1 MNIDIKLEQYGW
13 NEEWNGK
20 WTDKL
25 RLLDDRE
32 YAPGR
37 VAGDFGSKYK
47 VITAAGEMWGELSG
61 KFRHSLSGSGEYPA
75 VGDWVILAM
84 QDGGA
89 HAVIHGVL
97 PRHSVISRK
106 VAGPTQ
112 EEQIVASNVDTLFLV
127 SALNDDFN
135 VRRME
140 RYLIMA
146 WNSGANPVILL
157 TKADLCTDAE
167 LKMAEMQ
174 QAAPGVPVHAVSAL
188 LNDGREELQPY
199 IGSGQT
205 VALTGSSG
213 CGKSTMVNWLSGRN
227 LQLTQDVR
235 EGDGADVIRPHTA
248 SCSSSRMAESSSILR
263 ECASC
268 SCGRMTADWIWRS
281 VRSAR
286 LRQNAASVTVLIHG
300 RKAAPCLRLPPAV
313 CWTGSGCRITTRH
326 RRSCNSRTARKRD
339 RSARQPPPPPKAP
352 RPVPR
357 ATAGSGCWTNIE
369 RR

>member
-1 MNIDIKLEQYGW
+1 M
-13 NEEWNGK
+13 
-20 WTDKL
+20 
-25 RLLDDRE
+25 
-32 YAPGR
+32 
-37 VAGDFGSKYK
+37 V
-47 VITAAGEMWGELSG
+47 
-61 KFRHSLSGSGEYPA
+61 
-75 VGDWVILAM
+75 LAM

-97 PRHSVISRK
+97 PRHSIISRK

-174 QAAPGVPVHAVSAL
+174 QAAPGVPVHVVSAL
-188 LNDGREELQPY
+188 LGDGREELQPY

-235 EGDGADVIRPHTA
+235 EGDSRGRHTTTHRELFVLPDGGIIVDTPGMRELQLWEDDGGLDLA
-248 SCSSSRMAESSSILR
+248 FGEISTLAAECRFSDCTHKR
-263 ECASC
+263 EEGCAVLE
-268 SCGRMTADWIWRS
+268 A
-281 VRSAR
+281 
-286 LRQNAASVTVLIHG
+286 AASGVLD
-300 RKAAPCLRLPPAV
+300 
-313 CWTGSGCRITTRH
+313 GSGCRITTR
-326 RRSCNSRTARKRD
+326 RKRSCNSRTARKRD
-339 RSARQPPPPPKAP
+339 RSARQPPLLPAP
-352 RPVPR
+352 SPR
-357 ATAGSGCWTNIE
+357 QGQQLAAGAGRILSGAEIP
-369 RR
+369 RRCRSMEASMRIGMKVCMTE

>member
-13 NEEWNGK
+13 NEEWNRK

-25 RLLDDRE
+25 RLLDARE
-32 YAPGR
+32 YAAGR
-37 VAGDFGSKYK
+37 IAGDFGSKYR
-47 VITAAGEMWGELSG
+47 VITAAGEIWGELSG

-75 VGDWVILAM
+75 VGDWVVLAM

-97 PRHSVISRK
+97 PRHSIISRK

-167 LKMAEMQ
+167 PENGRN
-174 QAAPGVPVHAVSAL
+174 AAGGSRCPGPCGQRLTGRRSGGAPAL
-188 LNDGREELQPY
+188 HRQRPDGSSDRFVRLRQINDGQLAQRPESA
-199 IGSGQT
+199 GSPRM
-205 VALTGSSG
+205 
-213 CGKSTMVNWLSGRN
+213 CGKGTA
-227 LQLTQDVR
+227 
-235 EGDGADVIRPHTA
+235 ADVIRPHTA
-248 SCSSSRMAESSSILR
+248 SCSSSRMAESSSIRR

-268 SCGRMTADWIWRS
+268 NCGRMTADWTWRS
-281 VRSAR
+281 VRSVR
-286 LRQNAASVTVLIHG
+286 LRRNAVSATVLING

-313 CWTGSGCRITTRH
+313 CWTGSGCRITTR
-326 RRSCNSRTARKRD
+326 RKR
-339 RSARQPPPPPKAP
+339 SLQFQNSKEARQKRKTAAASAKSTP
-352 RPVPR
+352 PR
-357 ATAGSGCWTNIE
+357 AKGNSWQRVLDE
-369 RR
+369 Y

>member
-13 NEEWNGK
+13 NEEWNRK

-32 YAPGR
+32 YAAGR
-37 VAGDFGSKYK
+37 IAGDFGSKYK
-47 VITAAGEMWGELSG
+47 VITAAGEIWGELSG

-75 VGDWVILAM
+75 VGDWVVLAM

-174 QAAPGVPVHAVSAL
+174 QAAPGVPVHVVSAL
-188 LNDGREELQPY
+188 LGDGREELQPY

-235 EGDGADVIRPHTA
+235 EGDSRGRHTTTHRELFVLPDGGIIVDTPGMRELQLWEDDGGLDLA
-248 SCSSSRMAESSSILR
+248 FGEISTLAAECRFSDCTHTR
-263 ECASC
+263 EEGCAVL
-268 SCGRMTADWIWRS
+268 A
-281 VRSAR
+281 A
-286 LRQNAASVTVLIHG
+286 AASGVLDG
-300 RKAAPCLRLPPAV
+300 KRLQNYHK
-313 CWTGSGCRITTRH
+313 TQKELQFQ
-326 RRSCNSRTARKRD
+326 NSKE
-339 RSARQPPPPPKAP
+339 ARQKRKTAAASAKSTP
-352 RPVPR
+352 PR
-357 ATAGSGCWTNIE
+357 AKGNSWQRVLDE
-369 RR
+369 Y